1 MSDRMPECMSDVMSQ
16 YSCQLV
22 GVIRS
27 KKLIAL
33 IIFSWWV
40 SFEVKKIQRI
50 VFWQGTSFKF
60 PVFRLGAL
68 PNVSCLCLI
77 TDGMDQAKFR
87 TPRTKKR
94 QTKLFSTMH
103 RPCLHVSAC
112 WAHGWALCLAIGD
125 EDLKKNS
132 ECTMEQVARTLDK
145 ILYEKK
151 NLPAGVN
158 LQAELTIHIERQRIS
173 LSLHSQP

>member
-1 MSDRMPECMSDVMSQ
+1 M
-16 YSCQLV
+16 

-27 KKLIAL
+27 KKD
-33 IIFSWWV
+33 STHC
-40 SFEVKKIQRI
+40 
-50 VFWQGTSFKF
+50 FWQGTSFKF

-158 LQAELTIHIERQRIS
+158 LQADNTYRETKNQFVAAFAALTVALGIFRFFSCSFLRKG
-173 LSLHSQP
+173 HSASIDPKCFRYLF